1 MRVLATTALALALT
15 ALPAFA
21 EDAPKPATVTQ
32 ANAAAPPSAA
42 DLLFDQ
48 PQMKNAAPGS
58 TMTYNYLRRSGIS
71 GGPFGAPLQ
80 DTVALKIE
88 PGKSPDARDIQ
99 VTMFS
104 GLNRVPAGPFEDM
117 AGNPVVSLFLENH
130 LRALAKVLEANPR
143 YLKLA
148 IRRGLRE
155 KATVTPTKVAFDGR
169 TVDGWRVVTKPF
181 EGDAMTQRMRGLDDL
196 TYTFVTAPSV
206 PGEIV
211 SIEASSKSKDGGELL
226 EEKLDYDQKAG

>member
-1 MRVLATTALALALT
+1 MRVLATTALALVLA

-21 EDAPKPATVTQ
+21 EDASKPATVTQ

-58 TMTYNYLRRSGIS
+58 TITYNYLRRSGIS

-88 PGKSPDARDIQ
+88 PGKSPEARDIR

-155 KATVTPTKVAFDGR
+155 KATVTPTKVEFDGR
-169 TVDGWRVVTKPF
+169 TVEGWRVVTKPF

-211 SIEASSKSKDGGELL
+211 SIEASSKNKDGGELL
-226 EEKLDYDQKAG
+226 EEKLNYDQKAG

>member
-1 MRVLATTALALALT
+1 MRVLATTALALVLA

-58 TMTYNYLRRSGIS
+58 TITYNYLRRSGIF

-88 PGKSPDARDIQ
+88 PGKSPDARDIR

-155 KATVTPTKVAFDGR
+155 KATVTPTKVEFDGR
-169 TVDGWRVVTKPF
+169 SVDGWRVVTKPF

-211 SIEASSKSKDGGELL
+211 SIEASSKNKDGGELL
-226 EEKLDYDQKAG
+226 EEKLNYDQKAG

>member
-1 MRVLATTALALALT
+1 MRVLATTALALVLA

-21 EDAPKPATVTQ
+21 EDAAKPATVTQ

-58 TMTYNYLRRSGIS
+58 TITYNYLRRSGIS

-88 PGKSPDARDIQ
+88 PGKSPDARDIR

-155 KATVTPTKVAFDGR
+155 KATVTPTKVEFDGR
-169 TVDGWRVVTKPF
+169 SVDGWRVVTKPF

-211 SIEASSKSKDGGELL
+211 SIEASSKNKDGGELL
-226 EEKLDYDQKAG
+226 EEKLNYDQKAG

>member
-1 MRVLATTALALALT
+1 VRVLATTALALVLA
-15 ALPAFA
+15 AIPAFA

-32 ANAAAPPSAA
+32 ANAASPSAS

-48 PQMKNAAPGS
+48 PQMKNAASGS
-58 TMTYNYLRRSGIS
+58 TITYNYLRRSGIS

-88 PGKSPDARDIQ
+88 PGKSPDARDIR

-130 LRALAKVLEANPR
+130 LRGLAKVLEANPR

-155 KATVTPTKVAFDGR
+155 KATVTPTKVEFDGR
-169 TVDGWRVVTKPF
+169 AVEGWRVVTKPF
-181 EGDAMTQRMRGLDDL
+181 EGDAMTQRMRGLENL

-211 SIEASSKSKDGGELL
+211 SIEASSKNKDGGELL
-226 EEKLDYDQKAG
+226 EEKLNYDQKAG

>member
-1 MRVLATTALALALT
+1 MRVLATTALALVLA

-58 TMTYNYLRRSGIS
+58 TITYNYLRRSGIS

-88 PGKSPDARDIQ
+88 PGKSPDARDIR

-155 KATVTPTKVAFDGR
+155 KATVTPTKVEFDGR
-169 TVDGWRVVTKPF
+169 SVDGWRVVTKPF

-211 SIEASSKSKDGGELL
+211 SIEASSKNKDGGELL
-226 EEKLDYDQKAG
+226 EEKLNYDQKAG

>member
-1 MRVLATTALALALT
+1 VRVLATTALALVLA

-21 EDAPKPATVTQ
+21 EDASKPATVTQ

-58 TMTYNYLRRSGIS
+58 TITYNYLRRSGIS

-88 PGKSPDARDIQ
+88 PGKSPDARDIR

-155 KATVTPTKVAFDGR
+155 KATVTPTKVEFDGR

-196 TYTFVTAPSV
+196 TYTFVTASSV

-211 SIEASSKSKDGGELL
+211 SIEASSKNKDGGELL
-226 EEKLDYDQKAG
+226 EEKLNYDQKAG

>member
-1 MRVLATTALALALT
+1 VRVLATTALALVLA

-21 EDAPKPATVTQ
+21 EDASKPATVTQ

-58 TMTYNYLRRSGIS
+58 TITYNYLRRSGIS

-88 PGKSPDARDIQ
+88 PGKSPDVRDIR

-155 KATVTPTKVAFDGR
+155 KATVTPTKVEFDGR
-169 TVDGWRVVTKPF
+169 TVEGWRVVTKPF

-211 SIEASSKSKDGGELL
+211 SIEASSKNKDGGELL
-226 EEKLDYDQKAG
+226 EEKLNYDQKAG

>member
-1 MRVLATTALALALT
+1 VRVLATTALALVLA
-15 ALPAFA
+15 ALPALA

-58 TMTYNYLRRSGIS
+58 TITYNYLRRSGIS

-88 PGKSPDARDIQ
+88 PGKSPDARDIR

-155 KATVTPTKVAFDGR
+155 KATVTPTKIEFDGR

-211 SIEASSKSKDGGELL
+211 SIEASSKNKDGGELL
-226 EEKLDYDQKAG
+226 EEKLNYDQKAG